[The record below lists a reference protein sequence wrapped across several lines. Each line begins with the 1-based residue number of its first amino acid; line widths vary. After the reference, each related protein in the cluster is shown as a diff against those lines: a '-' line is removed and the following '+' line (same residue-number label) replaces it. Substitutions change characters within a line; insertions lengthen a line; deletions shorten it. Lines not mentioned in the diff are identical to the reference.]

1 MSEQQEPT
9 RQERIAARRARFAKA
24 EPEMTEEERLQE
36 ELAEAARQGAG
47 DWGPPPG
54 KAKSFWSSGRRL
66 LSLLH
71 PYRWWLALVVLVG
84 TIGVV
89 LVVLGPK
96 ILGEATNVIVQGF
109 VQQQLPAGTT
119 QAQVVEGLRAAGQD
133 EFANLVERMPDLQP
147 GQGIDFDALGG
158 ILLLVLGIYLVG
170 AFFQWLQGYVVNGI
184 VQRTVQGLRTDVERK
199 IHRLPLSYYDRT
211 QRGELLS
218 RVTNDLD
225 NVSQSMSQSM
235 SQILTGLLTVVGVL
249 VMMLSINGW
258 LALIALIAVPL
269 TGIILG
275 AVMGPAQGRFKE
287 QWKRT
292 GTLNAIVEEA
302 FTGHA
307 LVKVFGREEAVR
319 ARFAEQNDAV
329 FDASFKAQFLSGLV
343 FPLMTF
349 VGNIGYVLV
358 AVAGGLFVAAGQI
371 LVGDVQAFIQYSQQF
386 SQNLGQIGQTITMV
400 QSGVA
405 SAERV
410 FELLDAEDEAS
421 DEGGVAASGGSGRVT
436 FEHVRFSYSPD
447 RPLIEDLSLD
457 VEPGQTVAIVGP
469 TGAGKTTLVNL
480 LMRFYE
486 LDGGRIT
493 LDGVDTATMTRDA
506 LRAQTGMVL
515 QDTWLFGG
523 SIRDNIAYGRPEAT
537 EEQIREAAEATYV
550 DRFVHALPDGY
561 DTVIDEEASNLSAGE
576 KQLVTIARAF
586 LAQPSVLILDEATS
600 SVDTRTEL
608 LLQHAMAALRT
619 DRTSFVIAHR
629 LSTIRD
635 ADLILVMEAG
645 RIVEQ
650 GSHEQLVAQR
660 GAYWRLLNAQFQEAA
675 TDLDLED
682 ELAQP
687 GAGAPQQT
695 T

>member
-1 MSEQQEPT
+1 MA
-9 RQERIAARRARFAKA
+9 RVKKERPARP
-24 EPEMTEEERLQE
+24 EPELTEEERLEAEQ
-36 ELAEAARQGAG
+36 AEAARIGAG
-47 DWGPPPG
+47 DWEPPPG
-54 KAKSFWSSGRRL
+54 KAKSFGASALRL
-66 LSLLH
+66 LRLMH
-71 PYRWWLALVVLVG
+71 PYRWLLALVFALG
-84 TIGVV
+84 SIGVV
-89 LVVLGPK
+89 LVVLGPR
-96 ILGEATNVIVQGF
+96 ILGEATNVIVQGL
-109 VQQQLPAGTT
+109 VQRQMPPGAT
-119 QAQVVEGLRAAGQD
+119 QAQVVEGLRADGQD
-133 EFANLVERMPDLQP
+133 DFANMIERMPDLVP
-147 GQGIDFDALGG
+147 GAGIDFERLGG
-158 ILLLVLGIYLVG
+158 ILLVVLGVYLAG
-170 AFFQWLQGYVVNGI
+170 SLFQWLQGFVVNRV
-184 VQRTVQGLRTDVERK
+184 VQRTVQGLRRDVEEK
-199 IHRLPLSYYDRT
+199 VHRLPLAYYDRT

-225 NVSQSMSQSM
+225 NVSQTVSQTM
-235 SQILTGLLTVVGVL
+235 SQIVTGILSVVGVL
-249 VMMLSINGW
+249 VMMLTINVW

-275 AVMGPAQGRFKE
+275 AVMGPAQGLFKE
-287 QWKRT
+287 QWRRT
-292 GTLNAIVEEA
+292 GRMNAIVEEA

-307 LVKVFGREEAVR
+307 LVKVFGREQAVR
-319 ARFAEQNDAV
+319 ARFEEENDGV
-329 FDASFKAQFLSGLV
+329 FDAAFKAQFISGLV

-386 SQNLGQIGQTITMV
+386 SQNLGQIGQTVTMV

-410 FELLDAEDEAS
+410 FELLDAEEEEP
-421 DEGGVAASGGSGRVT
+421 DEGGATPAPGSGRVS
-436 FEHVRFSYSPD
+436 FERVRFSYSPD
-447 RPLIEDLSLD
+447 KPLIDDLSLE

-486 LDGGRIT
+486 VDGGRIL
-493 LDGVDTATMTRDA
+493 LDGVDTRTMTRDA
-506 LRAQTGMVL
+506 LRSQTGMVL

-523 SIRDNIAYGRPEAT
+523 TIRDNIAYGRPDAT
-537 EEQIREAAEATYV
+537 EEQILEAARATYV
-550 DRFVHALPDGY
+550 DRFVHALPEGY
-561 DTVIDEEASNLSAGE
+561 DTVIDEDATNLSAGE

-635 ADLILVMEAG
+635 ADLILVMEQG
-645 RIVEQ
+645 SIVEQ
-650 GSHEQLVAQR
+650 GTHDELVAAR
-660 GAYWRLLNAQFQEAA
+660 GAYWRLLNSQFEEAA
-675 TDLDLED
+675 VDLEAD
-682 ELAQP
+682 AGLAETGVVP
-687 GAGAPQQT
+687 TQQST
-695 T
+695 